1 MLIRRQIGVYARFV
15 LVCAVASCT
24 PAIAPFSQQAYLYA
38 TELKVESLKLMDQAE
53 TPFQENLSR
62 VDKLRTRL
70 DKAYEFAKGR
80 PRNEHSTL
88 QWEILLNPDRNLFG
102 GFLKRW
108 ESEGTLRYPFIQ
120 ESRLLIS
127 DAFDTVIGLE
137 SGKLR
142 FDN

>member
-1 MLIRRQIGVYARFV
+1 MLIRRQISVCARFI
-15 LVCAVASCT
+15 LVFSVASCT

-38 TELKVESLKLMDQAE
+38 TELKVESLKLMDMAE
-53 TPFQENLSR
+53 TPFQENLNR
-62 VDKLRTRL
+62 VDKLLTQL

-88 QWEILLNPDRNLFG
+88 QWEILLNADRNLFG

-108 ESEGTLRYPFIQ
+108 ELEGTLSYPFIR
-120 ESRLLIS
+120 ESRLLVS

>member
-1 MLIRRQIGVYARFV
+1 MLIRRQVGVCVQYVFV
-15 LVCAVASCT
+15 LAVASCT

-62 VDKLRTRL
+62 VDKLRTEL

-88 QWEILLNPDRNLFG
+88 QWEILLDPDRNLFG
-102 GFLKRW
+102 GFLNRW